1 MTYNNSHPLANP
13 FNSRMFSN
21 NGMNPRLYS
30 SSCIDKSTLTVPNQD
45 VPMFGTPEWDALYN
59 KQKNLTVP
67 NQDVPLGDQLRGNG
81 FINDNLFRLSDG
93 SIVDFKKRQIVFQ
106 PKQDN
111 SSWGTRIIRH
121 ESDIGSWNDPSEIS
135 LDDLINN
142 DEKYKNTAMPNGSL
156 MVGEPIDPKSAAY
169 WLKASEEAEKLIDNM
184 TDEQKKLISDF
195 ESHFPKS
202 RLIEESLKGNNQLT

>member
-1 MTYNNSHPLANP
+1 
-13 FNSRMFSN
+13 
-21 NGMNPRLYS
+21 
-30 SSCIDKSTLTVPNQD
+30 
-45 VPMFGTPEWDALYN
+45 MFGTPEWDALYN